1 MRKKLLATALIA
13 LSGLTVSAKDVYFFS
28 DNVAES
34 YKKVADVT
42 KITFGEAGMELTGS
56 EGVTSVA
63 FSDFSAFAF
72 TDNRSVGV
80 SAAQIAAKGIKLS
93 ADTEGNG
100 AHRSVGGGVG
110 AGIALVE
117 VYSISGTKV
126 ADFAPK
132 ADEFEFAIGMQGI
145 YVVKVATGS
154 HEQGVYKIVKR

>member
-93 ADTEGNG
+93 ADTEGNVTV
-100 AHRSVGGGVG
+100 RSA

-132 ADEFEFAIGMQGI
+132 ADEFEFAIAMQGI
-145 YVVKVATGS
+145 YVVKVAAGS

>member
-63 FSDFSAFAF
+63 FSDFSAFA
-72 TDNRSVGV
+72 DNGSVGV

-93 ADTEGNG
+93 ADAEGNVTV
-100 AHRSVGGGVG
+100 RSA

-132 ADEFEFAIGMQGI
+132 ADEFEFAIAMQGI